1 MCDYSLIGLR
11 SRLAIEGEWL
21 ITYRFPTGSI
31 GLASRT
37 EVQPEEADHG
47 EGVRNHRSWWSAL
60 KDYLGAFRQSRDVGA
75 VCIPPGA
82 RLRMYCWPAPE
93 LRNFQI
99 RPVMDV
105 VFAQLS
111 AVEYQYRDAVDL
123 RNGRTILLQRLPE
136 GVHFEVLSMG
146 SEELP
151 SGPEVTQTAK
161 ILAEFDREN
170 SLYGNAW

>member
-1 MCDYSLIGLR
+1 
-11 SRLAIEGEWL
+11 
-21 ITYRFPTGSI
+21 
-31 GLASRT
+31 
-37 EVQPEEADHG
+37 
-47 EGVRNHRSWWSAL
+47 
-60 KDYLGAFRQSRDVGA
+60 
-75 VCIPPGA
+75 
-82 RLRMYCWPAPE
+82 
-93 LRNFQI
+93 
-99 RPVMDV
+99 MDV

-146 SEELP
+146 SEDLP